1 MISKKMLG
9 ILLALAMP
17 ICAIAQ
23 NVTVKGQVKDDAG
36 EPLISAAVAELGTS
50 NGAVTDLD
58 GNYTITVASNATLQ
72 FSFIGYQTQ
81 TIPVSGR
88 TTINVTLSEDTELLD
103 EVVVIGYGT
112 QKKSD
117 LTGAVASVRVDDLK
131 NRSITDAASAIQGKV
146 SGIQVLN
153 YSGAPGQGAQIRV
166 RGYSSNSGEIG
177 PLLIVDGLQVDN
189 IQYLDPSMI
198 ESMEVLKDAAS
209 AAIYGA
215 QAGNGVVLITTKKGT
230 DSGDGNV
237 IYEYKLTRQT
247 LAKKPGVMNRKQFID
262 FKKMQGYDIAGELS
276 RNGDDG
282 KIDTD
287 WSSECTSCISYQFKT
302 LSEHLPLIVSLA
314 LIKCR

>member
-1 MISKKMLG
+1 MI
-9 ILLALAMP
+9 P
-17 ICAIAQ
+17 IFVETFEPPMMA
-23 NVTVKGQVKDDAG
+23 VKGRRILERILSTA
-36 EPLISAAVAELGTS
+36 LTS
-50 NGAVTDLD
+50 
-58 GNYTITVASNATLQ
+58 
-72 FSFIGYQTQ
+72 FSI
-81 TIPVSGR
+81 
-88 TTINVTLSEDTELLD
+88 
-103 EVVVIGYGT
+103 
-112 QKKSD
+112 
-117 LTGAVASVRVDDLK
+117 
-131 NRSITDAASAIQGKV
+131 
-146 SGIQVLN
+146 
-153 YSGAPGQGAQIRV
+153 
-166 RGYSSNSGEIG
+166 
-177 PLLIVDGLQVDN
+177 
-189 IQYLDPSMI
+189 
-198 ESMEVLKDAAS
+198 S